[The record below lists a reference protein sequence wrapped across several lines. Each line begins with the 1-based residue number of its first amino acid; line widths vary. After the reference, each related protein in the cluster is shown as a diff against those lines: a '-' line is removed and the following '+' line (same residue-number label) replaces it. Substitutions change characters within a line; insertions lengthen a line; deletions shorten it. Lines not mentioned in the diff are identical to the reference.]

1 MTYMHTILSP
11 INLYLPPLLM
21 QLQMLLLIIILFLLL
36 LVFLSLAPAADPDP
50 KSKLKSPT
58 YRSNKRSSSSSRSP
72 TFRTATLIPLYSQ
85 RGRSVCESRTN
96 LRQSP
101 THAGEVSYFASFSQL
116 YSAFPIIKSAAR
128 SAFCCLL
135 ALIIRPP
142 TPTTA
147 PAHYIFSA
155 ALVSTWA
162 GLGMAGGMEGWE

>member
-1 MTYMHTILSP
+1 MTYMHAILSP

-50 KSKLKSPT
+50 KPKPKSPT
-58 YRSNKRSSSSSRSP
+58 YRSNNRSSSSSSRSP

-147 PAHYIFSA
+147 PAHYIFQQLYSA
-155 ALVSTWA
+155 R
-162 GLGMAGGMEGWE
+162 GQG